1 MWWFFK
7 KIFEDE
13 NEIEY
18 AFSRESKT
26 LKGRVRINLS
36 DGVVVYSLPEEGE
49 ANLGIESAIMWAR
62 MLITRDG
69 APDEKMIATG

>member
-1 MWWFFK
+1 MWWYFK

-18 AFSRESKT
+18 AFSRVSMS
-26 LKGRVRINLS
+26 LAGRVRIRLS
-36 DGVVVYSLPEEGE
+36 DGAVTASTPEDGDSPGW
-49 ANLGIESAIMWAR
+49 LDDAIMWAR
-62 MLITRDG
+62 MLISRDG